1 MFSAHV
7 EQHPK
12 FHQLTSQI
20 LHSISDQPHLKPG
33 RKKPNVIHFRGIICS
48 NKDSTAKLHGKQK
61 KRKRKRYN
69 KCKEWIKIYSSLCI
83 AKWME
88 EVEIVL
94 CSKKFQF
101 FVMYNVNDM
110 QTLESLDLYITLEQ
124 SNQTLCKVSIT
135 IL

>member
-1 MFSAHV
+1 
-7 EQHPK
+7 
-12 FHQLTSQI
+12 
-20 LHSISDQPHLKPG
+20 
-33 RKKPNVIHFRGIICS
+33 
-48 NKDSTAKLHGKQK
+48 
-61 KRKRKRYN
+61 
-69 KCKEWIKIYSSLCI
+69 
-83 AKWME
+83 ME